1 LHPNT
6 VDVNPVILSFYVNH
20 FVPRVTEHA
29 TVAISAINRAR
40 GIKGEGEYDDDG
52 NYGSAATIDV
62 EILQAI
68 SKRVH
73 YG

>member
-1 LHPNT
+1 
-6 VDVNPVILSFYVNH
+6 VNQSILSFYVH
-20 FVPRVTEHA
+20 TFVPRITQAA
-29 TVAISAINRAR
+29 TLAIAATNRAQ

-73 YG
+73 YGE